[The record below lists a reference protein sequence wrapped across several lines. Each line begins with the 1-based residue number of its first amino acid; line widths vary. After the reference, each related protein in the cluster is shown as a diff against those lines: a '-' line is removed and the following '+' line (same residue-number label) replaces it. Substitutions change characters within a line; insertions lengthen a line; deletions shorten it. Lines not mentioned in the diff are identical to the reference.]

1 MNRALPVADSAPTTF
16 SARRAAARRQRRKL
30 HVENLIL
37 EHCHEQ
43 GHKID
48 EFVAVPLANAI
59 LDYLDREALRDERR
73 ASPVV
78 DHSHSTE
85 TEDLPA

>member
-1 MNRALPVADSAPTTF
+1 MPMADSATATF
-16 SARRAAARRQRRKL
+16 PERRAAARRQRRKL

-37 EHCHEQ
+37 EHCHDH

-48 EFVAVPLANAI
+48 EFVAVPLAAAI
-59 LDYLDREALRDERR
+59 LDYLDREAMRDARR
-73 ASPVV
+73 ATAARN
-78 DHSHSTE
+78 HSTE